1 MKKKRGLDIFFFCS
15 EGDLVQNL
23 KSHIAID
30 IKKVSSMTIVIL
42 YTIGLISYAVNNCN
56 YCGND
61 KGW

>member
-1 MKKKRGLDIFFFCS
+1 MKKKRGLDIFFFVQR
-15 EGDLVQNL
+15 DLVQNL

-30 IKKVSSMTIVIL
+30 IKKVSSMAIVIL
-42 YTIGLISYAVNNCN
+42 YTIGLISYAVHNCN